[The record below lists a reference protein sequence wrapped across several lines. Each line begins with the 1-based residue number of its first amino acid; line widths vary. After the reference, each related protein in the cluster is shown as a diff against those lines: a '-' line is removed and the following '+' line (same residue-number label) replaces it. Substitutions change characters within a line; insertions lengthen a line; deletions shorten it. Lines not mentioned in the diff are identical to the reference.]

1 VRPGQKV
8 VCSRTGMEEKTQM
21 LQEFLRELPARQS
34 RRNNRKVEDA
44 GTFTDADEER
54 EALSPT
60 TLFFLSR

>member
-1 VRPGQKV
+1 
-8 VCSRTGMEEKTQM
+8 M

-34 RRNNRKVEDA
+34 RRNNRKAEAA

-54 EALSPT
+54 EALCLT